1 MARLTQA
8 FKRLLPGLRYES
20 VNKQWEMAEF
30 DHRSHGWPHA
40 RQFVV
45 ARRFIPNEEAE
56 TTLFT
61 MGRYMYRAW
70 VTNMNLT
77 ASGVWHFYDGRAG
90 MEPRICELREDYALR
105 KIPTSS
111 FAANALYLE
120 IIRLAYNLVTAF
132 QRNCLEESWQSLT
145 LQKLRYKLFL
155 LPGELTRPQN
165 RPVLRLRES
174 PLLQDLT
181 NDILRK
187 VHRLKPIQ
195 I

>member
-1 MARLTQA
+1 
-8 FKRLLPGLRYES
+8 
-20 VNKQWEMAEF
+20 
-30 DHRSHGWPHA
+30 
-40 RQFVV
+40 
-45 ARRFIPNEEAE
+45 
-56 TTLFT
+56 

-70 VTNMNLT
+70 VTNMDLT
-77 ASGVWHFYDGRAG
+77 VTGVWHFYDGRAA

-105 KIPTSS
+105 KIPTAS

-174 PLLQDLT
+174 PLLHDLAK
-181 NDILRK
+181 DILRK
-187 VHRLKPIQ
+187 IHRLKPIQ
-195 I
+195 V

>member
-1 MARLTQA
+1 
-8 FKRLLPGLRYES
+8 
-20 VNKQWEMAEF
+20 MAEF

-40 RQFVV
+40 RRFCV
-45 ARRFIPNEEAE
+45 ARRFIASEEAQP
-56 TTLFT
+56 TLFSL
-61 MGRYMYRAW
+61 GRHVYRVW
-70 VTNMNLT
+70 ITNMNLT
-77 ASGVWHFYDGRAG
+77 PAGIWHFYDGRAG
-90 MEPRICELREDYALR
+90 MEPRIGELREDYALR

-155 LPGELTRPQN
+155 LPGELTRPQH

-174 PLLQDLT
+174 PLLQDLA

-195 I
+195 V